1 MKQSLKY
8 SIKELISEDVWG
20 SCRRP
25 VCYISA
31 EFVDK
36 TTWEDICK
44 QIWIPLVETQV
55 STIRG
60 PVSDTIDNFVK

>member
-8 SIKELISEDVWG
+8 SINKLISDDVWG
-20 SCRRP
+20 GCRRP
-25 VCYISA
+25 VWDISA

-36 TTWEDICK
+36 TTWEDICN
-44 QIWIPLVETQV
+44 QIWTTIAESQV
-55 STIRG
+55 RTIRG